1 MGRVGALA
9 AELEEGCTADFVAP
23 VPSSSGPAQK
33 RMRAVATALGAT
45 DFCLFSVLASADS
58 LRLAPLASSSGNY
71 ASSLK
76 HQHASLAAVVGA
88 ATPVVWLAAG
98 SEAPKSLSRWTRR
111 IDGPVDG
118 RTGGIAFPLASER
131 GGTGLAVFATRMGL
145 NDEALSAAHINC
157 YALFDEFAR
166 SRISAEAGL
175 PSLSKR
181 ELECLK
187 LTADGLTSDEIARR
201 LGLSVHTANQYLANT
216 TQKLNAVNRMHAV
229 AKALRGGLFD

>member
-9 AELEEGCTADFVAP
+9 KLEEGGAADFVALA
-23 VPSSSGPAQK
+23 PSPSGPVQK
-33 RMRAVATALGAT
+33 RMRAIAAALGAT
-45 DFCLFSVLASADS
+45 DFCLFSVLALADS
-58 LRLAPLASSSGNY
+58 LRLVPLASSSADY
-71 ASSLK
+71 ASGLK
-76 HQHASLAAVVGA
+76 RQHVSLAEVVGA
-88 ATPVVWLAAG
+88 ATPAVWLAAG

-111 IDGPVDG
+111 IDGPVNG
-118 RTGGIAFPLASER
+118 QTGGIAFPLASER
-131 GGTGLAVFATRMGL
+131 GGTGIAVFATRMGL
-145 NDEALSAAHINC
+145 NDEALSAAHIDC

-175 PSLSKR
+175 PPLSKR

-187 LTADGLTSDEIARR
+187 LTADGLTSDEIAQR

>member
-9 AELEEGCTADFVAP
+9 PRLEDGTAVDFAALM
-23 VPSSSGPAQK
+23 PSSSGPAQK
-33 RMRAVATALGAT
+33 RMRAVAAALGAR
-45 DFCLFSVLASADS
+45 DFCLFSVLASTDS
-58 LRLAPLASSSGNY
+58 LRLVPLASSSTDY
-71 ASSLK
+71 ALSLK
-76 HQHASLAAVVGA
+76 RQHSSLAAATEA
-88 ATPVVWLAAG
+88 ATPAVWLAEG
-98 SEAPKSLSRWTRR
+98 SEAPETLSRWTRR
-111 IDGPVDG
+111 IDGPDDG
-118 RTGGIAFPLASER
+118 HAGGIAFPLASER
-131 GGTGLAVFATRMGL
+131 GGAGLAVFATRLGL
-145 NDEALSAAHINC
+145 NDEALSAAHIDC

-175 PSLSKR
+175 PPLSKR

-229 AKALRGGLFD
+229 AKALRAGLFD